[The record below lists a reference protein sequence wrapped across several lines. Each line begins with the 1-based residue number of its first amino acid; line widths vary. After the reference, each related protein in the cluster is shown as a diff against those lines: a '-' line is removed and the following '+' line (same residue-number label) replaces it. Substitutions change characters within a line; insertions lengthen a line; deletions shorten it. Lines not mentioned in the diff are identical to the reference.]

1 MALLVQEEA
10 REIRATLST
19 GDDHQE
25 STVYPSPPFLPVGEL
40 RYPTALVDVLVHMLV
55 LPNPAECIEG
65 LLCSKLVLR
74 QIIALKKEIYIFK
87 TSKTQGLPSYLQSAN
102 H

>member
-1 MALLVQEEA
+1 
-10 REIRATLST
+10 
-19 GDDHQE
+19 
-25 STVYPSPPFLPVGEL
+25 
-40 RYPTALVDVLVHMLV
+40 MLV

-87 TSKTQGLPSYLQSAN
+87 TSKTQGLPSYPQSAN